1 MKNNRKTEK
10 KERKK
15 NPAPFERISVFVK
28 DDVGLLIGTPF
39 AFSRLMETPCFV
51 SIHEK

>member
-1 MKNNRKTEK
+1 MKNNKKTEK
-10 KERKK
+10 RKK
-15 NPAPFERISVFVK
+15 KIPASFECISMFVK

-39 AFSRLMETPCFV
+39 AFSRLMETVPCFV